1 MMNNNNLN
9 NSSISPSSSSIGKK
23 YAFKKQDQFTIIF
36 FALILPVR
44 QTASTSMASVASADS
59 AFNPSNPLAGV
70 YSPKTSHLSIVQ
82 PMLDQYQQQQQQ
94 PQSESKYKKQCIF
107 GAKNG
112 FWPRICFCP
121 FLKKS
126 KNAKISK
133 SAIICLIR
141 LKTTF
146 YLWPFCASI
155 SISVKACTIEY
166 ILSTQNIKMP
176 AILLRKTHTIVF
188 RKKVLQ
194 KY

>member
-23 YAFKKQDQFTIIF
+23 YAFKKQDQFTNIF

-107 GAKNG
+107 GAKKWILAKNL
-112 FWPRICFCP
+112 
-121 FLKKS
+121 FLPIFEKVKKC
-126 KNAKISK
+126 KNIKKCNYLPYKTKNNILSLAFLRQYIYISK
-133 SAIICLIR
+133 SL
-141 LKTTF
+141 
-146 YLWPFCASI
+146 Y
-155 SISVKACTIEY
+155 Y
-166 ILSTQNIKMP
+166 
-176 AILLRKTHTIVF
+176 
-188 RKKVLQ
+188 
-194 KY
+194 